1 MSTYLI
7 IIGISTLLAY
17 LPILIEEKTK
27 NKKLVIIA
35 KIVAILFPAIIAGIR
50 YNVGTDYAG
59 AYKPYFNEMFTGNH
73 TYRMRKIEI
82 GYELLN
88 RIIILFGGSFN
99 ILMFVCSLITMT
111 FIYLGLQHYK
121 DKINIPLAF
130 FFFMVIFYQKTFN
143 LVRQMMSLAIIFY
156 SFKFLDIKDRDNMDK
171 KEYFKYMVIEYLKY
185 FAFIIL
191 AALFQRMSLVMLVVP
206 FIREIYTN
214 PKYKY
219 LKLATYIILL
229 LLMFNFKTI
238 GEIMAKFEKL
248 EYYSYYFLQNGEN
261 NISIAYFIRILP
273 AILPYFF
280 IRKELEKDKQL
291 NLLFSMNILGS
302 ILLLLGY
309 LTSTYGERLALFFTV
324 FQIVLFPY
332 YIRYFK
338 KNKIQFFASIAL
350 FVSVNMAIWYYDYIY
365 KKRDETVPYKTIFS
379 EEARNEQ
386 ENFNKNQEE
395 YIPNDDEANQEEG
408 AESMEE
414 VPSEYM
420 GEEEPVSQEIENHEP
435 VVISEDEGV

>member
-1 MSTYLI
+1 MTTYLI

-17 LPILIEEKTK
+17 LPIVIEQKTK
-27 NKKLVIIA
+27 NKKLALIA
-35 KIVAILFPAIIAGIR
+35 KIVVILFPAIIAGIR

-59 AYKPYFNEMFTGNH
+59 AYKPYFNEMLTGNH

-88 RIIILFGGSFN
+88 KIVIFFGGNFN
-99 ILMFVCSLITMT
+99 VLMFLCSLVTISS
-111 FIYLGLQHYK
+111 IYIGLEHYK
-121 DKINIPLAF
+121 DKINVPLAY
-130 FFFMVIFYQKTFN
+130 FFFMIIFYQKTFN
-143 LVRQMMSLAIIFY
+143 LVRQMMSIAIIFY
-156 SFKFLDIKDRDNMDK
+156 AFKFLDIKDRNNLEK
-171 KEYFKYMVIEYLKY
+171 KEYLKY
-185 FAFIIL
+185 VAIEYGKYFTLVIV
-191 AALFQRMSLVMLVVP
+191 AALFQRMSLVMLLIP

-219 LKLATYIILL
+219 FKWASYIILL

-238 GEIMAKFEKL
+238 GEIMAKFPKL
-248 EYYSYYFLQNGEN
+248 EYYSYYFLQNGEHK
-261 NISIAYFIRILP
+261 ISVAYFIRILP
-273 AILPYFF
+273 AILPYFL

-309 LTSTYGERLALFFTV
+309 LTSTYGERLALFFTI

-338 KNKIQFFASIAL
+338 KNKIQFWLAIAL

-365 KKRDETVPYKTIFS
+365 KGRDETVPYKTIFS
-379 EEARNEQ
+379 IEAKEEKNSED
-386 ENFNKNQEE
+386 NKNEIKVPEEQYNQGTEGEIQQEE
-395 YIPNDDEANQEEG
+395 PIESIEQNPQPQVDEAQ
-408 AESMEE
+408 
-414 VPSEYM
+414 
-420 GEEEPVSQEIENHEP
+420 EP
-435 VVISEDEGV
+435 VVISGEDGI

>member
-1 MSTYLI
+1 MITYLI

-27 NKKLVIIA
+27 NKKLVILA
-35 KIVAILFPAIIAGIR
+35 KVVVILFPAVIAGIR

-59 AYKPYFNEMFTGNH
+59 AYKPYFNEMLTGNH

-88 RIIILFGGSFN
+88 RIVIFFGGNFN
-99 ILMFVCSLITMT
+99 ILMFLCSLVTMT
-111 FIYLGLQHYK
+111 FIYLGLEHYK

-156 SFKFLDIKDRDNMDK
+156 AFRFLDIKDRNNMEK
-171 KEYFKYMVIEYLKY
+171 KEYFKYVGIEYLKY
-185 FAFIIL
+185 FAFIII

-219 LKLATYIILL
+219 FKWATYIILL

-248 EYYSYYFLQNGEN
+248 EYYSYYFLQNGEHK
-261 NISIAYFIRILP
+261 ISIAYFIRILP

-309 LTSTYGERLALFFTV
+309 LTSTYGERIALFFTV

-338 KNKIQFFASIAL
+338 KNKIQFWAAITL

-365 KKRDETVPYKTIFS
+365 KKRDETVPYKTVFS
-379 EEARNEQ
+379 EEARNEK
-386 ENFNKNQEE
+386 ENLIDDQGEITPEE
-395 YIPNDDEANQEEG
+395 YVPDEIEEG
-408 AESMEE
+408 QDEYVEPGVEE
-414 VPSEYM
+414 IPTEHI
-420 GEEEPVSQEIENHEP
+420 EPELQPEP
-435 VVISEDEGV
+435 VVINEE